1 MEVDSFLASPRWE
14 ILNMITDNPS
24 SPMEISEQ
32 IGTTMSF
39 ISQQLKLLEAAGL
52 VKKEKTG
59 AVDKGKPRSIFS
71 VSQESVYLIPL
82 AKNFSEKK
90 LVALSPE
97 KKIVLKI
104 WETSNSKFHPILE
117 NFFWTKLQSKLD
129 KIKSIHIKVIGNKC
143 KLFVITD
150 DKSLTHLINEAKLNR
165 DDELVFQVTAS
176 SSLPRS
182 EEDNLVPIYVSDIL
196 ETEDLKGGLQ

>member
-1 MEVDSFLASPRWE
+1 MEVDSFLANPRWD

-24 SPMEISEQ
+24 SPMEISDK

-59 AVDKGKPRSIFS
+59 AVDKGKPRSIYS
-71 VSQESVYLIPL
+71 ISQESVYLIPL

-90 LVALSPE
+90 LVSLSPE
-97 KKIVLKI
+97 KKIILKI
-104 WETSNSKFHPILE
+104 WSTENPKFHSILE

-129 KIKSIHIKVIGNKC
+129 KINSIYAKTSGNKC
-143 KLFVITD
+143 KLFVISD
-150 DKSLTHLINEAKLNR
+150 DKSLTHLINEAKLNP
-165 DDELVFQVTAS
+165 DEGLVFQVTAS

-182 EEDNLVPIYVSDIL
+182 EEDNLVPIYVSDTL
-196 ETEDLKGGLQ
+196 ETKDLKGGLQ